1 MVYFLAAV
9 TNSHTVMATSGSLDE
24 VQEINV
30 HLETVENALVKT
42 VVNEDDFVDE
52 ESGSDTD
59 EQATENDLEIME
71 PKEGMAFASV
81 NDAFVF
87 YERYAQKKG
96 FSITRRISSTFQSFT
111 FACRRQDNAQCSS
124 NNAWKHHQNE
134 CPAKIIV
141 DLDGPD
147 DKFFLS
153 SVTLEHNHDLSPSE
167 TSRMEVFI
175 CNKKL
180 IRVLKEEG
188 CQMGEQTIMPTRSP
202 VLLACKLKIAHL
214 VKRIP

>member
-1 MVYFLAAV
+1 MLNAPQ
-9 TNSHTVMATSGSLDE
+9 TMHGS
-24 VQEINV
+24 IIRN
-30 HLETVENALVKT
+30 
-42 VVNEDDFVDE
+42 
-52 ESGSDTD
+52 
-59 EQATENDLEIME
+59 
-71 PKEGMAFASV
+71 
-81 NDAFVF
+81 
-87 YERYAQKKG
+87 
-96 FSITRRISSTFQSFT
+96 
-111 FACRRQDNAQCSS
+111 
-124 NNAWKHHQNE
+124 QNE

-202 VLLACKLKIAHL
+202 ILLACKLKIAHL